1 MRYTKYHP
9 RHGHVTAQTGGNLFE
24 MVGSLLGKLPSGV
37 SEALKQLPGH
47 IAKAGSKA
55 AGEKIGVRLADRLTD
70 KIIPEKPKKAGPAHR
85 KDVLQELKLLPEEKQ
100 ASTEQYGF
108 GRQRKVRGRGIKI
121 LT

>member
-9 RHGHVTAQTGGNLFE
+9 RHGHVTAQTGGSLFE

-37 SEALKQLPGH
+37 SEAIKQLPGH

-55 AGEKIGVRLADRLTD
+55 AGEKIGARLAD
-70 KIIPEKPKKAGPAHR
+70 KIIPEKPKKSAAEVGPAYR
-85 KDVLQELKLLPEEKQ
+85 KEVLKELKLLPEEKQ
-100 ASTEQYGF
+100 ASAEQYGF
-108 GRQRKVRGRGIKI
+108 GRHRKVRGGGLKI